1 MTHAYCRFASIEAA
15 GRSLDRRPFAL
26 PGAKPRYAP
35 DRPARVDHIALTIS
49 FDFEAKTL
57 FGTCATTFTA
67 IGNALDA
74 VELDAAQL
82 IVKRVRGAKGAPLS
96 YSLQGPKLRID
107 IPRLAPG
114 RSTTVVV
121 EYEARKPK
129 QGIYFIGPDEG
140 YPNKPVQVWT
150 QGQDQDAHYWFPCID
165 YPNAKAT
172 TEVTATVPREFFVL
186 SNGELAKVSENKQAR
201 TKTFHWKMDVP
212 HVTYLV
218 SCVAG
223 RFAAKSTLV
232 GKVPVEYYVHPG
244 READGERSFGKTPK
258 MVRFFGDK
266 IRFPYPY
273 VKYAQIAVADFIF
286 GGMENTT
293 ATTQTDTTL
302 HDARAHLDFSSDGLV
317 AHELAHQWFGDLL
330 TCKDWSHAWLN
341 EGFATYFEALFRE
354 FDRGADEFDYYRLE
368 LQARYRHEDSEHYR
382 RAIVTNV
389 FDEPVEIFDRHL
401 YEKGAC
407 VLHMVRAQLGDE
419 LFWET
424 LHRYVETNQRRN
436 VETVDLIRAIEE
448 TTGRNFARF
457 FDQWVFKAG
466 HPEFKVRFA
475 WDAAQSQATV
485 SVSQTQKVDDSTP
498 LFSTPVTIEFG
509 FGRGKGQR
517 FDIVCDQ
524 ADQTFC
530 FALKAKPQTF
540 VFDPNA
546 DVLKT
551 LALDVPAEMLI
562 SQLKTDDRVASRVEA
577 ARALA
582 KDASAT
588 AVAALSAALQ
598 SDPFWGVQAEAARA
612 LGTVRGDT
620 AFSALVAALET
631 KNPKARRAVVTA
643 LGEFHTDAACA
654 ALEGLLRKDA
664 SYFVEAAAAI
674 SIGRT
679 KSARAY
685 AVLSAALPK
694 KESWQETVRAG
705 VLGGLAELGDERAIP
720 DCLAWTAYGKP
731 TAARRAAVAALGKL
745 GEGKKDVREAL
756 IALIDDRSFHIRVAA
771 IDALEALHEPA
782 AIEPFERIATQD
794 IDGRLKRRCAEAA
807 AKIREHMEKPAELK
821 LLRDELAGVRD
832 ANRAL
837 QSRLEALEA
846 SGKRAKRPNGKSRA

>member
-1 MTHAYCRFASIEAA
+1 MTHARCRFASAEAA
-15 GRSLDRRPFAL
+15 SSGPSRRPFAL
-26 PGAKPRYAP
+26 PGAKPHYAP
-35 DRPARVDHIALTIS
+35 DRPARVDHIALTVS
-49 FDFEAKTL
+49 FDFDEKTL
-57 FGTCATTFTA
+57 FGKCATTFA
-67 IGNALDA
+67 AVGKALDA
-74 VELDAAQL
+74 VEFDAAQL
-82 IVKRVRGAKGAPLS
+82 VVKCVRGAKGLPLS
-96 YSLQGPKLRID
+96 FSQQGPKLRMV

-121 EYEARKPK
+121 EYEARKPR

-140 YPNKPVQVWT
+140 YPKKPVQVWT

-172 TEVTATVPREFFVL
+172 TEVTATVPGDFFVL
-186 SNGELAKVSENKQAR
+186 SNGALVKVSEDKKAR

-223 RFAAKSTLV
+223 RFTEKTSSV
-232 GKVPVEYYVHPG
+232 GQIPVSYYVHPG

-266 IRFPYPY
+266 LRFPYPY

-302 HDARAHLDFSSDGLV
+302 HDARAHIDFSSDSLV

-354 FDRGADEFDYYRLE
+354 FDRGKDEFDNYRLE
-368 LQARYRHEDSEHYR
+368 LQSRYRQEDAEHYR

-389 FDEPVEIFDRHL
+389 FDEPVELFDRHL

-407 VLHMVRAQLGDE
+407 VLHMIRAQLGDA

-436 VETVDLIRAIEE
+436 VETVDLARAIEE
-448 TTGRNFARF
+448 TTGRNFAPF

-466 HPEFKVRFA
+466 HPEFKVRFE
-475 WDAAQSQATV
+475 WDSSQSQALVT
-485 SVSQTQKVDDSTP
+485 VSQTQTVDESTP
-498 LFSTPVTIEFG
+498 LFSVPVTIEFG
-509 FGRGKGQR
+509 TGRGSKER
-517 FDIVCDQ
+517 FDVTCD
-524 ADQTFC
+524 AAEQTFY
-530 FALKAKPQTF
+530 FPLKAKPHTF
-540 VFDPNA
+540 VFDPDA

-551 LALDVPAEMLI
+551 LTLDEPVEMLI
-562 SQLKTDDRVASRVEA
+562 AQLKSDDRVASRIEA

-582 KDASAT
+582 KEASAT

-612 LGTVRGDT
+612 LGNVRGDD
-620 AFSALVAALET
+620 AFRALVKGLAI
-631 KNPKARRAVVTA
+631 KHPKSRRAVAIA

-654 ALEGLLRKDA
+654 ALDPLLRKDP
-664 SYFVEAAAAI
+664 SYFVEAAAAT
-674 SIGRT
+674 SIGKT

-685 AVLSAALPK
+685 AVLSAALAK

-705 VLGGLAELGDERAIP
+705 VFGGLAELGDERAIP

-731 TAARRAAVAALGKL
+731 TPARRAAVAALGKL
-745 GEGKKDVREAL
+745 GEGRKDVRETL
-756 IALIDDRSFHIRVAA
+756 IALIDDRSFHVRFAA
-771 IDALEALHEPA
+771 IDALEALHEQA
-782 AIEPFERIATQD
+782 AIERFERIASQD
-794 IDGRLKRRCAEAA
+794 VDGRLKRRCLEAA
-807 AKIREHMEKPAELK
+807 AKIREHMSKPAELK
-821 LLRDELAGVRD
+821 QLRDELAGVRD
-832 ANRAL
+832 MNRAL
-837 QSRLEALEA
+837 QTRLEALEA
-846 SGKRAKRPNGKSRA
+846 KASRGKRAGGKSRG